1 MCNVAV
7 RPPGVYRGMRSTFL
21 RAAALAWA
29 ALSLLLA
36 VHWFAE
42 LGMVGFP
49 DGYVTPFARATGPLL
64 HLLASACL
72 IQGLYFLC
80 RALLGKGFGGARS
93 WPANSDCG
101 HTDGGADVD
110 CLELPPFPD
119 LQQCL

>member
-1 MCNVAV
+1 
-7 RPPGVYRGMRSTFL
+7 MRSTFL

-80 RALLGKGFGGARS
+80 RALLGKGFGVQGLGLQILIAAILTVAPTLIVWNCPHS
-93 WPANSDCG
+93 QTCSSAYEALTNTMMD
-101 HTDGGADVD
+101 DGIGG
-110 CLELPPFPD
+110 
-119 LQQCL
+119 